1 MVLRR
6 KVGVPFE
13 HVLAPIEIAGCRI
26 RNRIART
33 AHVTGL
39 ARGGMGEAFVAFHEA
54 RAQGEVGL
62 TILEISSV
70 HPSSPADIRGYDDSV
85 LEGYARLLPRVHA
98 HGMRVFQQL
107 WHGGHHTVPLDGGPP
122 WSASEVPSAV
132 LGLVAHAMT
141 TAEIDEVVRGFAEAA
156 RRCRQA
162 GVDGV
167 ELHFAH
173 GYLVGQFLSPLT
185 NRRGDGYGGSF
196 EKRMRLAREVLS
208 AVRAAVGP
216 DYPVGARLSAEE
228 GAPGGIGVE
237 ESIETARALEAT
249 GELDFLDVS
258 LGSYL
263 AFSKVIGAMDEPHA
277 YELPLAERVT
287 SAVRVP
293 TLVTGRIT
301 SLAEAEAIVASGR
314 AELVSLVR
322 ATLADPELVRKSRE
336 GRAAEVRPCIG
347 CNQGCVGGLQGLP
360 GRVGCIGNPRAGNET
375 TVAEV
380 ERAPRSLRVLV
391 AGGGPAGLEAARTAA
406 LRGHSV
412 VLHEE
417 DAETGG
423 QLRVA
428 RRAPHRA
435 EIGDVTDWLRRE
447 VLRLG
452 VELRLGSR
460 VDRALV
466 SREAPDAVIVA
477 TGSRA
482 RTDGLQAACPGL
494 PVLGLADARVCSS
507 RELLAGEVSP
517 AATALVLDDVG
528 HYEAVGA
535 AEFLL
540 AAGATVTFASRFER
554 LMPLLDL
561 TLQTEPTLARL
572 HSTGRFR
579 FRGRQR
585 LVRVGGGR
593 ALLRALDGGPEE
605 ELPAELVV
613 LVAGSLPERSL
624 ADALAGAGCQ
634 VLVVGDARGP
644 RYLQAAIHEAHH
656 AARGL

>member
-1 MVLRR
+1 VA
-6 KVGVPFE
+6 FE

-39 ARGGMGEAFVAFHEA
+39 ARGGMGEAFVAFHETRA
-54 RAQGEVGL
+54 RGEVGL

-70 HPSSPADIRGYDDSV
+70 HPSSPADLLGYDDRV
-85 LEGYARLLPRVHA
+85 LEDYARLLPRVHA

-107 WHGGHHTVPLDGGPP
+107 WHGGHHSVPLDGGPP
-122 WSASEVPSAV
+122 WSASEVPSVV
-132 LGLVAHAMT
+132 LGLVPHAMT
-141 TAEIDEVVRGFAEAA
+141 QGEIAEVVQGFASAA
-156 RRCRQA
+156 RRCRDA

-185 NRRGDGYGGSF
+185 NRRSDEYGGSF
-196 EKRMRLAREVLS
+196 ENRLRFAREVLS

-216 DYPVGARLSAEE
+216 GYPVGARLSAEE
-228 GAPGGIGVE
+228 GAPGGISVLD
-237 ESIETARALEAT
+237 SIETARALEAT

-263 AFSKVIGAMDEPHA
+263 AFHKVIGAMDEPHA
-277 YELPLAERVT
+277 YELPLASRVT
-287 SAVRVP
+287 RAVRMP

-301 SLAEAEAIVASGR
+301 SLAEAEAIVASGQ
-314 AELVSLVR
+314 ADLVSLVR
-322 ATLADPELVRKSRE
+322 ATLADPDLVRKSRE

-375 TVAEV
+375 TIPEV
-380 ERAPRSLRVLV
+380 EPAPRPLRVLV

-406 LRGHSV
+406 LRGHRV
-412 VLHEE
+412 VLHE
-417 DAETGG
+417 AGPATGG
-423 QLRVA
+423 QLRTA
-428 RRAPHRA
+428 RRAPHRG
-435 EIGDVTDWLRRE
+435 EIGDITDWLDAEVRRLHVE
-447 VLRLG
+447 V
-452 VELRLGSR
+452 RLGSR

-466 SREAPDAVIVA
+466 VREAPDTVIIA

-482 RTDGLQAACPGL
+482 RTDGLQAACPGAR
-494 PVLGLADARVCSS
+494 VAGLEAARVCSS
-507 RELLAGEVSP
+507 RELLAGEVAP

-540 AAGATVTFASRFER
+540 AAGSSVTFASRFER

-561 TLQTEPTLARL
+561 TLQTEPSLARL
-572 HSTGRFR
+572 QSTGRFR

-585 LVRVGGGR
+585 LVQVGGGR
-593 ALLRALDGGPEE
+593 ALLRSLDGGRDEDVA
-605 ELPAELVV
+605 AELVV
-613 LVAGSLPERSL
+613 LVAGSLPDRSL
-624 ADALAGAGCQ
+624 SDALAGAGCRI
-634 VLVVGDARGP
+634 LVVGDARGP

>member
-1 MVLRR
+1 
-6 KVGVPFE
+6 VPFE

-39 ARGGMGEAFVAFHEA
+39 ARGGIGEAFVAFHEA
-54 RAQGEVGL
+54 RARGEVGL
-62 TILEISSV
+62 TVLEISSV
-70 HPSSPADIRGYDDSV
+70 HPSSPADIQGYDDAV

-98 HGMRVFQQL
+98 QGMRVFQQL
-107 WHGGHHTVPLDGGPP
+107 WHGGHHTLPLDGGPP

-132 LGLVAHAMT
+132 LGLVPHAMT
-141 TAEIDEVVRGFAEAA
+141 QQEIAEVVRGFAAAA
-156 RRCRQA
+156 RRCRLA

-173 GYLVGQFLSPLT
+173 GYLVGQFLSPLS
-185 NRRGDGYGGSF
+185 NLRSDEYGGSF
-196 EKRMRLAREVLS
+196 EKRMRLAREVLA
-208 AVRAAVGP
+208 AVRSAVGP
-216 DYPVGARLSAEE
+216 GYPVGARLSAEE

-237 ESIETARALEAT
+237 DSIETALALEAT

-277 YELPLAERVT
+277 YELPLASRVT
-287 SAVRVP
+287 RAVRVP

-301 SLAEAEAIVASGR
+301 SLAEADAIVASGQ
-314 AELVSLVR
+314 ADLVSLVR
-322 ATLADPELVRKSRE
+322 ATLADPDLVRKSRE

-380 ERAPRSLRVLV
+380 ERAPRALRVLV

-417 DAETGG
+417 GAATGG
-423 QLRVA
+423 QLRLA
-428 RRAPHRA
+428 RRAPLRG
-435 EIGDVTDWLRRE
+435 EIGDISDGLLRELR
-447 VLRLG
+447 RLG

-466 SREAPDAVIVA
+466 AREKPDAVIVA

-482 RTDGLQAACPGL
+482 RMDGLQAACPGRRAD
-494 PVLGLADARVCSS
+494 GLESARVCSS
-507 RELLAGEVSP
+507 RELLAGAVAP
-517 AATALVLDDVG
+517 APTALVLDDVG

-540 AAGATVTFASRFER
+540 DSGAGVSFASRFER

-572 HSTGRFR
+572 HATGRFD
-579 FRGRQR
+579 FRGRRR

-593 ALLRALDGGPEE
+593 ALLRPLDGGPEE
-605 ELPAELVV
+605 DLAAELVV

-624 ADALAGAGCQ
+624 ADALAGEGCR
-634 VLVVGDARGP
+634 VVVVGDARGP

>member
-1 MVLRR
+1 MAY
-6 KVGVPFE
+6 E

-39 ARGGMGEAFVAFHEA
+39 ARDGIGEAFVAFHEA
-54 RAQGEVGL
+54 RARGEVGL

-70 HPSSPADIRGYDDSV
+70 HPSSPTDVRGYDDAV

-98 HGMRVFQQL
+98 HGMRIVQQL

-132 LGLVAHAMT
+132 LGIVPHAMT
-141 TAEIDEVVRGFAEAA
+141 KPEIAEVVQGFAESA
-156 RRCRQA
+156 RRCRVA

-185 NRRGDGYGGSF
+185 NRRDDEYGGSF
-196 EKRMRLAREVLS
+196 EKRMRIAREVLS

-216 DYPVGARLSAEE
+216 GYPVGARLSAEE
-228 GAPGGIGVE
+228 GAPGGISVE
-237 ESIETARALEAT
+237 DSIETARVLEAT

-263 AFSKVIGAMDEPHA
+263 AFSKVIGAMDEPHG

-287 SAVRVP
+287 RAVRMP

-301 SLAEAEAIVASGR
+301 SLAEADAIVASGQ
-314 AELVSLVR
+314 ADMVSLVR
-322 ATLADPELVRKSRE
+322 ATLADPDLVRKSRE

-375 TVAEV
+375 TVPEV
-380 ERAPRSLRVLV
+380 LRASAPLRVLV

-406 LRGHSV
+406 LRGHAV

-417 DAETGG
+417 GSATGG
-423 QLRVA
+423 QLRIA
-428 RRAPHRA
+428 RRAPQRG
-435 EIGDVTDWLRRE
+435 EIGDITDWLDAE
-447 VLRLG
+447 ALRLG
-452 VELRLGSR
+452 VEVRLGSR

-466 SREAPDAVIVA
+466 AREAPDAVIVA

-482 RTDGLQAACPGL
+482 RTDGLQAACPGAR
-494 PVLGLADARVCSS
+494 VDGLEGARVCSS
-507 RELLAGEVSP
+507 RELLEGRVEP

-540 AAGATVTFASRFER
+540 AAGGSVTFASRFER

-579 FRGRQR
+579 FHGRQR

-593 ALLRALDGGPEE
+593 ALLRSLDGGRDEDVA
-605 ELPAELVV
+605 AELVV

-624 ADALAGAGCQ
+624 ADALVGAGCK

-656 AARGL
+656 AVRGL